1 MSCTRMRIPR
11 MQGRPPHFPSS
22 TVIRFNRPED
32 IKAPISVSPQR
43 VMLSTHPHAAEHK
56 TMEGLRHV
64 RRQEDV
70 AGSGPAQRPARAVAC
85 KPPIFDHETLHSGIR
100 VRRQRWSDESARARP
115 GGPAEELCWLRFPHE
130 FEPSH
135 NKIGRT
141 QAGDQFVYR
150 RSPVVEIEETQ
161 GSELVVERFLALV
174 SL

>member
-70 AGSGPAQRPARAVAC
+70 AG
-85 KPPIFDHETLHSGIR
+85 
-100 VRRQRWSDESARARP
+100 
-115 GGPAEELCWLRFPHE
+115 
-130 FEPSH
+130 
-135 NKIGRT
+135 
-141 QAGDQFVYR
+141 
-150 RSPVVEIEETQ
+150 
-161 GSELVVERFLALV
+161 
-174 SL
+174 